1 MHFCALT
8 GDPLSSHHGYHARFA
23 CQDKAL
29 CQFGCL
35 QCEVSRATFDHRI
48 ATSDPLLARVAER
61 YGATLVRPADF
72 LCNGSS
78 CAVLRKGKPL

>member
-1 MHFCALT
+1 M
-8 GDPLSSHHGYHARFA
+8 
-23 CQDKAL
+23 
-29 CQFGCL
+29 